1 VSTLKIDRSF
11 VSNMLCDSG
20 DLHIVRAI
28 IGLAE
33 AFGVRTVAEG
43 VETAVH
49 ARLLHELGCQ
59 NCRDSASRPHAG
71 RGAAGLAGPDCGVRR
86 LTELPG

>member
-1 VSTLKIDRSF
+1 LAKDGSARWIEVFARLRLDEH
-11 VSNMLCDSG
+11 DA
-20 DLHIVRAI
+20 IV
-28 IGLAE
+28 GLAE
-33 AFGVRTVAEG
+33 TFGVRTVAEG
-43 VETAVH
+43 VETAAH